1 MWPFSQSAQEIEL
14 LQSVIDEMTRGNYDG
29 AVPTLS
35 GKLVPLSVSLKHLKS
50 TYASTF
56 IALEKQREELTAII
70 NALPNALI
78 FVAEGRVSLF
88 NDAAREMFGLRP
100 TDKGKL
106 LDELELPQSLFD
118 AIHEFLSGSERRL
131 DTRTTPNAL
140 MQTFQVSITRLE
152 NQATGQ
158 PSLHDA
164 NFVASFTD
172 ISQRAKT
179 DALRRDFVA
188 AASHELKTPVAGMSL
203 MSETAQMALKDG
215 DTATANAMLAQ
226 IHTEAQNLQALVLD
240 LLDLARYED
249 IAPADERTDLI
260 KTSKTTVATRRQRA
274 QDKDIALVEEYHGLG
289 LQEVFVPLHE
299 ADVVIILDNLLDNA
313 LAYTDAGTV
322 RIDVEADAI
331 KHTALIRVSDTGI
344 GIEEKD
350 FDRIFER
357 FYRIDKSR
365 SRVSGGT
372 GLGLSLVKHA
382 VEKAGGSIVV
392 ASQKGQ
398 GTTFNVSLPII

>member
-1 MWPFSQSAQEIEL
+1 
-14 LQSVIDEMTRGNYDG
+14 
-29 AVPTLS
+29 
-35 GKLVPLSVSLKHLKS
+35 
-50 TYASTF
+50 
-56 IALEKQREELTAII
+56 
-70 NALPNALI
+70 
-78 FVAEGRVSLF
+78 
-88 NDAAREMFGLRP
+88 
-100 TDKGKL
+100 
-106 LDELELPQSLFD
+106 
-118 AIHEFLSGSERRL
+118 
-131 DTRTTPNAL
+131 
-140 MQTFQVSITRLE
+140 
-152 NQATGQ
+152 
-158 PSLHDA
+158 
-164 NFVASFTD
+164 
-172 ISQRAKT
+172 
-179 DALRRDFVA
+179 
-188 AASHELKTPVAGMSL
+188 

>member
-35 GKLVPLSVSLKHLKS
+35 GKLAPLSASLKHLKS

-158 PSLHDA
+158 PSLHNA
-164 NFVASFTD
+164 N
-172 ISQRAKT
+172 
-179 DALRRDFVA
+179 FVA